1 MATAQDLEVT
11 IAQHQAICQKLKT
24 LLTHQIMRGVELSR
38 ERAVRHVAWSAT
50 GDCIEAVVQDDRL
63 LKSQVHFVEK
73 EPKDEGALNLSCDC
87 DPTNCNGCA
96 HTAALLVE
104 LKSYANVQV
113 KQKRAKSEPL
123 NPKSLHGFV
132 AAKLGRSLPQPAINF
147 LKTADHWWQQR
158 TQFVEKSQLHT
169 LCTRSYYWGQGR
181 VQLFPSNLPP
191 ESPQEYLAYLAAAC
205 EDLRLTM
212 PAPLPQAIDPELLLS
227 LKTRWA
233 RFREIEDWKSRFA
246 DWKTESAI
254 DHPPSSELRLILCP
268 GVAVLQAKP
277 PGAASFGKATQK
289 QLKEIGGR
297 SPYSRAAK
305 QLNAGSS
312 IILRSAVDEYGNA
325 RSAIIPAMSE
335 SLNLCLGQLL
345 SQRHLFDAHVVGE
358 DGEPL
363 AFKDEMLKWQLTPPT
378 EAEGDYTLRLM
389 DSKGESPPPP
399 VAITT
404 SAPLHYITPYEVY
417 PLPSWPFK
425 GDSMEWPVAIP
436 AEAIESQLGVSA
448 LGKLEVPVPE
458 KLASRIIR
466 VKAEVQVQCAL
477 RRYIDVKSDFLQ
489 IGATL
494 DCQGYQA
501 SKEWHGFNWEEVP
514 VRAKS
519 KKSADDKLVQVDA
532 SIVPAATAWL
542 RQLVLTPVARDSAER
557 LLLEQRCAGKE
568 WPDRFIEWLER
579 RPPGIQLS
587 LDPEL
592 ASLRDGQVSGRIG
605 LDIAPSKTGMDW
617 FDLTIELKV
626 SDTTLTQAEIDLL
639 LKAKGRWVKLGD
651 KGWRKLNF
659 ELSEDQQRELADLGL
674 AVNDFSGEK
683 QRLHAMQLNG
693 LTKKGTTLLPADQAR
708 QIKRRVSEIKTRITP
723 DLPTD
728 ITATLRPYQLEGF
741 HFLAYLT
748 ANRFGGV
755 LADDMGLGKTLQTLA
770 WIAWLRSEQKVTDPI
785 LVICPKSVQDNWRSE
800 AARFYPSLRCEVWTR
815 ATAGKTGLK
824 GDADLLIIHYPQLRI
839 HEELLSKVHWGAVI
853 LDEAQAIKNPTSQ
866 SAKAACSLSAQHRLA
881 LTGTPIEN
889 RLLDLWS
896 IFAFAMPGVLGSRA
910 AFTRDFDGKEDPLA
924 RRRLAARTRPF
935 LLRRTKTEVAK
946 DLPDRV
952 EDDLVIE
959 MEGTQAALYQ
969 AELKRARAQLLK
981 AETSQ
986 QLDKLRFNILTS
998 LLRLRQIC
1006 CHPRL
1011 LGLEPEA
1018 AVPVGKKTKKK
1029 ASAAPPV
1036 TVESAKVN
1044 ALMELLEQLTEEGQ
1058 KVLVFSQFVEM
1069 LSLIEEEIK
1078 VRDWH
1083 SFKLTGQ
1090 TEDRGALVKAFQSH
1104 EGPSTFLISL
1114 KAGGFG
1120 LNLTAAS
1127 YVVLFDPWWNPAV
1140 EAQAIDR
1147 THRIGQKQT
1156 VFAYRLL
1163 IKDSIEEKIRLLQ
1176 KQKGNLANDILGEEN
1191 FAQALTLNDFQFLLG
1206 EG

>member
-1 MATAQDLEVT
+1 MATAQDLQIT
-11 IAQHQAICQKLKT
+11 AAQHQAIAQKLK
-24 LLTHQIMRGVELSR
+24 LLPTHQIMRGVELSR
-38 ERAVRHVAWSAT
+38 ERAVRHVAWSAS
-50 GDCIEAVVQDDRL
+50 GESIEAVVQDDRL
-63 LKSQVHFVEK
+63 MKSQVQFAEK
-73 EPKDEGALNLSCDC
+73 EPRDEKALTLSCDC
-87 DPTNCNGCA
+87 DPHHAKGCA

-113 KQKRAKSEPL
+113 KPKLAKPERL
-123 NPKSLHGFV
+123 NPNSLPGLI
-132 AAKLGRSLPQPAINF
+132 AAKLGYSPPRAALNF
-147 LKTADHWWQQR
+147 LKAADQLWQQR
-158 TQFVEKSQLHT
+158 AQFIEKSQLHA
-169 LCTRSYYWGQGR
+169 LCGRTYYWGYGR
-181 VQLFPSNLPP
+181 AQIFPTELPP
-191 ESPQEYLAYLAAAC
+191 ESAEEYLIWLATAC
-205 EDLRLTM
+205 DEIQLDL
-212 PAPLPQAIDPELLLS
+212 PEPLPQMIDPEKALD
-227 LKTRWA
+227 LKTRWT
-233 RFREIEDWKSRFA
+233 RLKKIEEWKSRFA
-246 DWKTESAI
+246 QWKTDSTS
-254 DHPPSSELRLILCP
+254 DQVPTPELRLILCF
-268 GVAVLQAKP
+268 GEAVLQIKP
-277 PGAASFGKATQK
+277 PGATSFGKATQK
-289 QLKEIGGR
+289 QLKELAGKGPN
-297 SPYSRAAK
+297 SHAAK
-305 QLNAGSS
+305 RLNAGSS
-312 IILRSAVDEYGNA
+312 IVLRSVLDEYGSARSAVIRAMNEALNA
-325 RSAIIPAMSE
+325 
-335 SLNLCLGQLL
+335 CLGQLL
-345 SQRHLFDAHVVGE
+345 SQRHLFEAHVVGE

-363 AFKDEMLKWQLTPPT
+363 DFKEDMLKWELTPPT
-378 EAEGDYTLRLM
+378 AAEGDYTLRLI
-389 DSKGESPPPP
+389 DANGDSPPPP

-404 SAPLHYITPYEVY
+404 TAPPHYLTAKAVY
-417 PLPSWPFK
+417 PLPNWPFK
-425 GDSMEWPVAIP
+425 GDRVAWPVAIP
-436 AEAIESQLGVSA
+436 AEAVESQLGVSA
-448 LGKLEVPVPE
+448 LGKLDVPVPE

-501 SKEWHGFNWEEVP
+501 SKEWHGFNWEEMP
-514 VRAKS
+514 VRAKN
-519 KKSADDKLVQVDA
+519 KQSADDKLVQVDA

-542 RQLVLTPVARDSAER
+542 RQMVLTPVARDSAER

-723 DLPTD
+723 DLPAG

-755 LADDMGLGKTLQTLA
+755 LADDMGLGKTLQALA
-770 WIAWLRSEQKVTDPI
+770 WIAWLRSEQKVTNPI

-800 AARFYPSLRCEVWTR
+800 AARFYPSLRCEVWSR
-815 ATAGKTGLK
+815 ATAGKIGLK

-839 HEELLSKVHWGAVI
+839 HETLLSEVSWGAVI

-935 LLRRTKTEVAK
+935 LLRRTKNEVAK

-959 MEGTQAALYQ
+959 MEGTQATLYQ

-1011 LGLEPEA
+1011 LGLEPEP
-1018 AVPVGKKTKKK
+1018 AVPVGKKAKKK
-1029 ASAAPPV
+1029 ASAAPAV

-1058 KVLVFSQFVEM
+1058 KVLVFSQFVAM

-1078 VRDWH
+1078 ARDWH

-1090 TEDRGALVKAFQSH
+1090 TEDRGELVKAFQAH

-1206 EG
+1206 GD